1 MLPGLRPPTLTPE
14 RGNPPPRAADGFQIA
29 GGMRG
34 EPAGSFSP
42 LPGPFPPPDG
52 VNRDGTARGALRVR
66 PPETCRLSCAHPRRS
81 GRVAE
86 GGALEGADSSAP
98 TKRTRALRRAS
109 VRRRRVGYPARTRGE
124 VAEWLKAAPSKAPT
138 RRRRPERTRALR
150 RASVRRRRVGYPAR
164 TRGEVAEWLKAAPSK
179 APTRRRRP

>member
-86 GGALEGADSSAP
+86 GGAL
-98 TKRTRALRRAS
+98 LRRYGGECLHRGFES
-109 VRRRRVGYPARTRGE
+109 LLLRFWTIVVSIPAAAERGGDRSHT
-124 VAEWLKAAPSKAPT
+124 PPFM
-138 RRRRPERTRALR
+138 
-150 RASVRRRRVGYPAR
+150 
-164 TRGEVAEWLKAAPSK
+164 
-179 APTRRRRP
+179 